1 MNNVKSKLFQEIKEA
16 LCDNYC
22 LYSDTANENSECN
35 ATRNGG
41 ICQLSKLGALLFTD
55 SKEVLHV

>member
-16 LCDNYC
+16 LCDNNC

-41 ICQLSKLGALLFTD
+41 ICQLCKLGALLFTD